1 MGNVTIKECG
11 SSTIYT
17 HWKGAVDELSF
28 DKKPTGEVFFLKDVW
43 ILRKD
48 PEGGANLYLRKCGS
62 ETLETHF
69 IVKPSHSMM
78 IELIQ
83 SGSVHKDMTNHH
95 RIEKQLVQIKWSVE
109 FDGKPL
115 MELLKYK
122 HKMSY
127 KDVLNVIENEG
138 GSVDVSG
145 IIHRPVK
152 K

>member
-1 MGNVTIKECG
+1 MGNIRIKECG
-11 SSTIYT
+11 STIIYT
-17 HWKGAVDELSF
+17 HVKGAVDELAW
-28 DKKPTGEVFFLKDVW
+28 DKTPTGSRMFLKDKW
-43 ILRKD
+43 ILRDD
-48 PEGGANLYLRKCGS
+48 PEGGANLFLEKKGS

-69 IVKPSHSMM
+69 MVKPSHSMM

-95 RIEKQLVQIKWSVE
+95 RVEKQLVQIKWSVE

-127 KDVLNVIENEG
+127 KDVLNVIVNEG
-138 GSVDVSG
+138 GSVDENG

-152 K
+152 E